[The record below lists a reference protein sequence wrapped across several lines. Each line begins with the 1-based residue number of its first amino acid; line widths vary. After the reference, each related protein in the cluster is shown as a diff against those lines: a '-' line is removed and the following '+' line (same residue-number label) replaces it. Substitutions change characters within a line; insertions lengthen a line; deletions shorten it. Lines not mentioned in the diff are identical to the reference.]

1 MKKLNGNGKNW
12 IVNNKIKSTIIG
24 VSVAVLVTFSWNYV
38 LPSVFNQAV
47 TNAMQSQQAKLKDE
61 ITREINDYKKKVDE
75 DREKLK
81 EHTDEIDSMSKLIAE
96 LTSQVKSL
104 KEAIDR
110 NSDENANLAEQV
122 HQLLIVL
129 LEKKE

>member
-1 MKKLNGNGKNW
+1 MKSMNGNGKSW

-24 VSVAVLVTFSWNYV
+24 VSVAILVTFSWNYV

-47 TNAMQSQQAKLKDE
+47 TNAMQAQQAKLKDE
-61 ITREINDYKKKVDE
+61 ITRDINDYKKKVDE

-81 EHTDEIDSMSKLIAE
+81 EHTDEIHSMSKLIAD

-104 KEAIDR
+104 KESIDR

>member
-1 MKKLNGNGKNW
+1 MNGNGKTW

-47 TNAMQSQQAKLKDE
+47 TNAMQEEQAKLKDE
-61 ITREINDYKKKVDE
+61 ITRDINDYKKKVDE

-81 EHTDEIDSMSKLIAE
+81 EHTDEIHSMSKLIAD

-104 KEAIDR
+104 KEAINR

>member
-1 MKKLNGNGKNW
+1 MNGNGKNW

-47 TNAMQSQQAKLKDE
+47 TNAMQAEQAKLKDE

-81 EHTDEIDSMSKLIAE
+81 EHTDEIDSMSKLIAD

-104 KEAIDR
+104 KESIDR